1 VLLTV
6 SGTVFRGPGMHL
18 YWPWQMPPRTD

>member
-1 VLLTV
+1 LTV